1 MLPVIKNKQFSII
14 DEETKVRF
22 AVTSIQNDKY
32 HVSISNP
39 NNKSFEIMM
48 VPADILEDYRRN
60 PVNYTNQYGY
70 NLSIES
76 DDEDKTY
83 SISIRHDNIIVA
95 VDVLQNMFDEIM
107 HKFTTEMK
115 TVIVDET
122 RVTEVNA
129 G

>member
-39 NNKSFEIMM
+39 NHKSFEIMM

-60 PVNYTNQYGY
+60 PVDYTNQYGDK
-70 NLSIES
+70 LSIEP

-83 SISIRHDNIIVA
+83 RISIKHDNVIVS
-95 VDVLQNMFDEIM
+95 VDVLQNMFDDIM

-115 TVIVDET
+115 TVIVDGT
-122 RVTEVNA
+122 IVTEVNA